1 LSKEERRKKK
11 EERRK
16 KKEERRK
23 KKEERR
29 SRQTA
34 SGDVVQGAVEY
45 RNTSSVVTTPYC
57 QTELAFS

>member
-1 LSKEERRKKK
+1 LS
-11 EERRK
+11 
-16 KKEERRK
+16 KEERRK

-45 RNTSSVVTTPYC
+45 RNTSSVVPTPYC